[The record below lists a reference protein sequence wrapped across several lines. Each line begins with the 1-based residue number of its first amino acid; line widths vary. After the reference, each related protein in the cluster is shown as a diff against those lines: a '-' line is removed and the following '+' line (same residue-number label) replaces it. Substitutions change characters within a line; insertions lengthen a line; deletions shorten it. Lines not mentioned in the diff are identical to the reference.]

1 MFLMLLVAMCA
12 IVPALIPINVGV
24 SLALAYSLGA
34 INVANPAGNQTG
46 AFAVHFL
53 CAQREAACF

>member
-1 MFLMLLVAMCA
+1 MFLMLMVAMCA

-34 INVANPAGNQTG
+34 INVANPAGNQT
-46 AFAVHFL
+46 APSRCISFV
-53 CAQREAACF
+53 RSVKRACF